1 MEEENKLTPLTI
13 TFQIVKNLGNYE
25 TVRFGIEYELNGTP
39 PAEAFRQAEI
49 EVENAY
55 NELKKTFKTCKNS
68 ENMNGENS
76 ENSNKIKKNLEID
89 SVEFKKLQIALKQ
102 GLVNLNEISEHY
114 NLTKDIVE
122 KLLNY

>member
-13 TFQIVKNLGNYE
+13 TFQIVKNLGNFE

-55 NELKKTFKTCKNS
+55 NELKKTFTCKNS
-68 ENMNGENS
+68 ENVNGENL
-76 ENSNKIKKNLEID
+76 ENSNKIKKDLELD
-89 SVEFKKLQIALKQ
+89 STEFKKLKIALKQ

>member
-1 MEEENKLTPLTI
+1 MEENNLKPLTI
-13 TFQIVKNLGNYE
+13 TYVIVKNLGNFE

-55 NELKKTFKTCKNS
+55 NELKKTFKTC
-68 ENMNGENS
+68 ENS
-76 ENSNKIKKNLEID
+76 ANVNVKNAVNTEKIKKDLEVD
-89 SVEFKKLQIALKQ
+89 SIEFKKLQTALKQ
-102 GLVNLNEISEHY
+102 GIINLNEINEHY
-114 NLTKDIVE
+114 NLSKETIE

>member
-13 TFQIVKNLGNYE
+13 TFQIVKNLGNFE

-39 PAEAFRQAEI
+39 PAEAFRKAEI

-68 ENMNGENS
+68 ENVNGENL
-76 ENSNKIKKNLEID
+76 ENSNKIKRDLELD
-89 SVEFKKLQIALKQ
+89 STEFKKLKIALKQ